1 MEDAEW
7 VNVGEILYTDSHN
20 IPRLKFIM
28 RDHTYEIQACKFDPI
43 MQTFSV
49 LVDGKFRASKYES
62 FDRLLKLD
70 EVSKSGMCSERE
82 QLLMKQIDELKVQMD
97 ILMEENTRLN
107 QKYRDAGIVI
117 FDGV

>member
-1 MEDAEW
+1 MEDVKW
-7 VNVGEILYTDSHN
+7 IRVGEILYTDSHN

-49 LVDGKFRASKYES
+49 LVDGTFRASKYES

-70 EVSKSGMCSERE
+70 EVSKSGMCSEKE
-82 QLLMKQIDELKVQMD
+82 QLLMRQIDKLKEQID
-97 ILMEENTRLN
+97 TLIKENTKLN